1 MEFFNWPG
9 RSVRR
14 LGILAGS
21 FNPPTIAHVE
31 LASEAARHHVDQVL
45 WVLPREFP
53 HKEYHGA
60 TMEQRLEMLRR
71 LHLPAAVSSGG
82 LFLEIARECREH
94 FGESTQLVFLCGRD
108 AAERIMEWDY
118 GQPRAAERMLREF
131 ELLVAARC
139 GEYRAPIHLAHRIG
153 GLDLPSDCGHVSST
167 EVRQRIERGQPWE
180 HLVPGPIVGMV
191 RNIYA

>member
-1 MEFFNWPG
+1 M
-9 RSVRR
+9 RR

-71 LHLPAAVSSGG
+71 LRWPAAVSSGG
-82 LFLEIARECREH
+82 LFVEIARECREH
-94 FGESTQLVFLCGRD
+94 FQESTQLVFLCGRD
-108 AAERIMEWDY
+108 AAERIIEWDY

-139 GEYRAPIHLAHRIG
+139 GKYRAPQHLAHRIG
-153 GLDLPSDCGHVSST
+153 GLDLQSDCGHVSST

-180 HLVPGPIVGMV
+180 HLVPDSIVGMV
-191 RNIYA
+191 RKIYA